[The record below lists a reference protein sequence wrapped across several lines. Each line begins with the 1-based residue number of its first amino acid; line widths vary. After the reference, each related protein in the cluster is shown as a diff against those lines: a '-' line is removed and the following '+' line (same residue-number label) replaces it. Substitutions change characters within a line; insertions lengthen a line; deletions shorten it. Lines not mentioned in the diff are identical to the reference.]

1 MSISF
6 DGRKTT
12 TFSGLSNDINRNL
25 VDFLACNAEII
36 KVNCYP
42 DPATIER
49 GAFLDC
55 KNLKTLYLP
64 DTFKMENNQE
74 FTLSAD
80 LFKPENAQKLQEM
93 REYLGLNEKVDI
105 RCLSLEK
112 AKNTTPSIT
121 K

>member
-1 MSISF
+1 MPISC
-6 DGRKTT
+6 GGGKTR
-12 TFSGLSNDINRNL
+12 FCGANDIKRKE
-25 VDFLACNAEII
+25 VEFFACYAKTIE
-36 KVNCYP
+36 VTWYLSP
-42 DPATIER
+42 TPATIER

-64 DTFKMENNQE
+64 DTFKMENNKE
-74 FTLSAD
+74 FSLSAD

-112 AKNTTPSIT
+112 EKNTTPSIT